1 VKAFTVAALV
11 LVAGAAWAG
20 PECESTDKAPDVTRF
35 YTQSWGIDARNT
47 RYQARSTLSS
57 ANAGRLELAWVY
69 GLASTTPRS
78 QPLVSEDTLFVGD
91 SPRGVVALDRE
102 RGCERWRVPHGG
114 NISSALLP
122 AESGK
127 HRMIIFNDRTE
138 GVYALDARTGERIWH
153 ARIDEQPIPWYSG
166 TALPIGDTLYVPIS
180 SMEVAVA
187 MNPFYGCCTTSG
199 GMAAVDLATG
209 TRRWFLPTIPE
220 APKRTGSHWFFVDE
234 YGPSGAAVWAGP
246 SYNAA
251 RQWLYFGTGQN
262 YSHPTT
268 DTSDA
273 IFAVDAATGAVQWRR
288 QFTANDAYTAACNNI
303 ELDHPNCPK
312 PTGPDVDFGAPTM
325 LVNAKS
331 GRQLLIAGQKSA
343 EVHALDPDTGEVVWS
358 TRLGRGGIIG
368 GVHWGMAANEALGL
382 LFVPIS
388 DKAIEGFPA
397 PGDPSPGLYALD
409 IETGEQRWVYTRPS
423 RCDEAECV
431 FGLSAAVTAANDVVV
446 IGSMDGMLEVLDARS
461 GEPLWSHDAWR
472 DYEAVNDTTT
482 RGGAF
487 DAHGVV
493 LADDLLVVVA
503 GYGYV
508 GRQRGGNALLV
519 FRIRQSDEQ

>member
-1 VKAFTVAALV
+1 
-11 LVAGAAWAG
+11 
-20 PECESTDKAPDVTRF
+20 
-35 YTQSWGIDARNT
+35 
-47 RYQARSTLSS
+47 
-57 ANAGRLELAWVY
+57 
-69 GLASTTPRS
+69 
-78 QPLVSEDTLFVGD
+78 
-91 SPRGVVALDRE
+91 
-102 RGCERWRVPHGG
+102 
-114 NISSALLP
+114 
-122 AESGK
+122 
-127 HRMIIFNDRTE
+127 
-138 GVYALDARTGERIWH
+138 
-153 ARIDEQPIPWYSG
+153 
-166 TALPIGDTLYVPIS
+166 
-180 SMEVAVA
+180 

-199 GMAAVDLATG
+199 GMAALDLATG
-209 TRRWFLPTIPE
+209 IQRWFLPTIPE
-220 APKRTGSHWFFVDE
+220 GPKRTGSHWLFVDE
-234 YGPSGAAVWAGP
+234 YGPSGAAVWASP

-303 ELDHPNCPK
+303 ELNHPNCPK

-368 GVHWGMAANEALGL
+368 GVHWGMAVNEALGL

-409 IETGEQRWVYTRPS
+409 IETGARRWVYTRPS
-423 RCDEAECV
+423 RCDETECV

-461 GEPLWSHDAWR
+461 GERLWSHDAWR
-472 DYEAVNDTTT
+472 EYEAVNDTATS
-482 RGGAF
+482 GGAF

-493 LADDLLVVVA
+493 LADDLLIAVA

-519 FRIRQSDEQ
+519 FRIPQSDE